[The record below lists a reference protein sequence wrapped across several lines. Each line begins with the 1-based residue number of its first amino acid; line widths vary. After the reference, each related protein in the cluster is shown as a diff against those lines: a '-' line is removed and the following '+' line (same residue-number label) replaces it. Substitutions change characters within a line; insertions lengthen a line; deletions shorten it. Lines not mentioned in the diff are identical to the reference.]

1 MPLEEIFGE
10 EGKRLISADS
20 IPFGMKD
27 TVVDPIDVV
36 VLTKNSERVLESC
49 LRSIYENVPVARLI
63 VVDNHSEDSTIEI
76 LRKFDDRYHN
86 VVVFQDRGT
95 RATARQKGIGNVKT
109 EWFMFVDSDVV
120 LCRDWY
126 RKALRY
132 VDKDVGL
139 IWGIEVW
146 STIKNRATLKIF
158 LWITKKIFELRGG
171 THDALIRS
179 CLVKD
184 IQIPKDLHVFEDSY
198 IKDWII
204 KKEFRVIGCY
214 DPYCVHFRP
223 EGVWTLRGGSNMIA
237 EAVRCGNPSMIS
249 KLTLAY
255 GFYTIY
261 SIYRLIVGRT
271 RIHKQYKVEHEFG

>member
-1 MPLEEIFGE
+1 MPLEEIPGE
-10 EGKRLISADS
+10 TGKSSLSMES
-20 IPFGMKD
+20 THPGLKD
-27 TVVDPIDVV
+27 ALVDPVDVV
-36 VLTKNSERVLESC
+36 VLTKNSERILESC

-63 VVDNHSEDSTIEI
+63 VVDSYSEDRTIEI
-76 LRKFDDRYHN
+76 LRKFDHIYHN

-95 RATARQKGIGNVKT
+95 RATARQKGIENVET

-126 RKALRY
+126 IKALRY

-146 STIKNRATLKIF
+146 STIKNRATLKMF
-158 LWITKKIFELRGG
+158 LWITRKIFELRGG
-171 THDALIRS
+171 THDSLIRS

-184 IQIPKDLHVFEDSY
+184 IQIPRELHVFEDSY
-198 IKDWII
+198 IKDWIV
-204 KKEFRVIGCY
+204 KKDFRVIGCY
-214 DPYCVHFRP
+214 RPYCVHFRP
-223 EGVWTLRGGSNMIA
+223 EGVWTLRGGSNIVA
-237 EAVRCGNPSMIS
+237 EAVRCGNPSRIS

-261 SIYRLIVGRT
+261 SVYRLIVDRT
-271 RIHKQYKVEHEFG
+271 MKS